1 MSIITSPTTCS
12 VNIKSKKKL
21 CDCKE
26 RRKTNAK
33 YKDNSKKQSMM
44 ASAKINDALEASIEM
59 RKNC

>member
-1 MSIITSPTTCS
+1 LFC
-12 VNIKSKKKL
+12 KYQSKKKL

-26 RRKTNAK
+26 RLKTNAK